1 MVNIFAN
8 SEFIECFFDECRPE
22 HIRILGSASQIY
34 ILMRELSD
42 QHLLIDDNCE
52 FWVRSEQLCDEYIV
66 IICESLLTNWRFH
79 QSEGAQNVF
88 RTPII
93 CYQWILLYL
102 HGSGLYL

>member
-1 MVNIFAN
+1 MLNIFAN

-52 FWVRSEQLCDEYIV
+52 F
-66 IICESLLTNWRFH
+66 
-79 QSEGAQNVF
+79 
-88 RTPII
+88 
-93 CYQWILLYL
+93 
-102 HGSGLYL
+102 